1 MGKPFCSCCPC
12 LTSIFHMLG
21 FRQNP
26 FGKRKRWFKHTHTTR
41 TDPETTT
48 LPISPTKF
56 EDNAGGVPAPQS
68 TSPKSS
74 EPLATEAMQ
83 SPAMTSSF
91 ASINGFSTPPDSSKT
106 FTYKKGGL
114 NGYAGSRSASY
125 NHSTINQVV
134 YHSNHGHKVGFV
146 QETAGA
152 LKKKSVSQL
161 GAGVH
166 RSVAGTTFYDFLE
179 WIRTE
184 RLTAL
189 PHKGSRWDRVLIR
202 ALFFAE
208 QLHNLNIAIKGFALD
223 SEAAASLGY
232 DHARLL
238 LELGSENSAALD
250 RAFAVFYKLSLSFS
264 TIHQRVELLATTA
277 TTDVRE
283 QLTFMYTDLLSLVV
297 DVAITF
303 YKLVKG
309 MSTSSVSI
317 DIFETF
323 GDTIDSFHSRRKQI
337 VESLW
342 NSQIE
347 GQGLESGEAIDI
359 AKITRWLAPQDR
371 VLATLSRDHTI
382 VAEAQAE
389 FTCLW
394 FQKPLTRFI
403 NGKEHVLHITG
414 PVGSGKS
421 TLAGSITDRLQRPVN
436 KKQFDTAYVSI
447 NASIPCEATSLAL
460 VKSLLFQLLKLRVGN
475 VAMYYSLAW
484 AYNECINA
492 ANGHEY
498 EELLWKTLTDIL
510 KQPIE
515 GGNDLVI
522 VLDGIDELKEAQKA
536 THTLKK
542 LLEIIIKG
550 TRTRLIVLSTS
561 AVSTSG
567 HGVHY
572 DITHED
578 IHDDIHAVILRALVQ
593 NHHFHEK
600 NPTEQETVLDH
611 LFHWAKGSFLWATIA
626 CEYLNLSKSS
636 ESFNKTL
643 ETLKSLPGDVQA
655 LVSRLFTSLPL
666 TNDAKVLLSWLLTT
680 ERPLTVEEIHSLFSI
695 DVQRA
700 TISHTAVDV
709 HSTIH
714 SLRSFISTQEHIVR
728 FKHSLIQSTLRD
740 LARQSKIQIP
750 VKDSNTGVLLRIL
763 AYAKATLREKREPVV
778 DGLEPHHADRLFHQ
792 HHFLEYIVR
801 YWVDH
806 FRQTPFYSPD
816 LAGFRP
822 SPELQ
827 RVFPDTTTLTLLE
840 QICWEFQLPALDAI
854 DRHVLAAGI
863 RKGVFTENHPTVLQT
878 YLTCASLY
886 TALSRPKDA
895 HWYLFT
901 SAKISRT
908 ILSEVHP
915 VTIECAVRFLN
926 ITNTLTS
933 TTRTEIMTHR
943 EELLLDLITAYERQ
957 YGRSSDLV
965 IQTRE
970 TLAQLYISIKEE
982 ERAQEIYRIIQEITI
997 EHYGKHSHEAN
1008 DLHVRLRVVL
1018 GKGKE
1023 DQELETY
1030 KDSFFT
1036 DEDAEDKAID
1046 VFDTNQIVIWLR
1058 RAEEHFARG
1067 EILLAEKT
1075 YVELWQQISHR
1086 CRTVQSVEWHEKHLD
1101 VTTAYSQ
1108 FLISQK
1114 RTSESSSILITV
1126 WQQYENHQL
1135 AYSESIV
1142 TRITTVAKMIKSQ
1155 GHYAMAL
1162 SMFRFVSLYYKSVRQ
1177 EESSHSTEISR
1188 EISSTSTDLIQQSL
1202 SSTTTITQ
1210 TTGTVSDSV
1219 FQSIF
1224 QSLISSK
1231 TLDVSTMTLA
1241 KKLTVQYVEQR
1252 NWSAALTVI
1261 KTTLDRTWHSF
1272 FSGSVHEVTLT
1283 TTFLKES
1290 VELIETLAEVF
1301 RQQRR
1306 IDKVEDVYIRFFR
1319 AVLSSPTTDKA
1330 IFEKAKTLLVTFYD
1344 KRGYPDNAISIF
1356 QDVLVVYRNVFGAAH
1371 ELTIKTLYILG
1382 ARCKAHP
1389 RNHPY
1394 WIDYYQQI
1402 VTSLNKDSDHCHH
1415 DAMDAIVIVATSYWE
1430 DRRYAEA
1437 VTVFGVLW
1445 KTFVLKNKEYKHFTE
1460 NSFVQTLYER
1470 YFQCLEETG
1479 VSWSIMYKTTKEYRE
1494 TSLAIFGAESSIVA
1508 EATLTLARV
1517 TQRSEEHFSEAI
1529 SWYEQASKYTS
1540 MSTSVTEIK
1549 QQLSSLYVR
1558 RLKSTSS
1565 TTIKSETFERAI
1577 TIHEE
1582 RFSEVTRKYGY
1593 AHESSLTELREL
1605 VQLYS
1610 RQKKTEVALRQL
1622 TTAVTSIIT
1631 HESSSQ
1637 KLIESASYVAA
1648 SFQAIQEEHYCT
1660 QLIHQ
1665 LHVQICAHDV
1675 RHVSKWSFDLT
1686 KTGRGA
1692 LVFVASL
1699 EYSLRRDFAITFS
1712 EILADLTAEFIYF
1725 EELRQALAKG
1735 SMRNLVVVAAPLRT
1749 FLLGH
1754 HLSESAVFVEDEVLR
1769 IFMQRDAANLH
1780 TLSKESPRLFIVSI
1794 LEYLGSRRSSHFN
1807 KAVILASN
1815 ELVASL
1821 TKSKRFAEAYDVANL
1836 AFLFASNHDGY
1847 NGVQSISHGFKL
1859 ASLLVGREEEGLK
1872 SPDANLRKKMLE
1884 LSNRIV
1890 KKILEITKTL
1900 HINLAQVKVDE
1911 LSHLTALLGEQTDYA
1926 TLEWL
1931 LATLWTTRDAQR
1943 SWPADVLVRLGRRL
1957 VCARYLAGHGVKA
1970 IRLCEDI
1977 AYNMRRAHGPRAPV
1991 TVETYELLAQ
2001 LYTSTGLTYQSKA
2014 ATEKTGALA
2023 TEHFKKALAVHEDM
2037 LRLLVR
2043 DDDADDDSDDDDT
2056 AAGLLAEHTGSVN
2069 GSVDGRWASSSLLDQ
2084 STASVSDKAA
2094 LALRHLHLL
2103 KLAFQ
2108 RLGGWPK
2115 PGAEYERL
2123 NASLFREFGGEE
2135 AWKGARGVE
2144 TWSAKGFGAGK
2155 AESGEGVFGEV
2166 REWWIVDEEKGVHGA
2181 GNGNGVVG
2189 EKKVLALEKVG
2200 KNDDEEL

>member
-1 MGKPFCSCCPC
+1 
-12 LTSIFHMLG
+12 MLG
-21 FRQNP
+21 LRHNP
-26 FGKRKRWFKHTHTTR
+26 FGKRKRWFKHTHTTP

-48 LPISPTKF
+48 LPVSTTTF
-56 EDNAGGVPAPQS
+56 EDNAGVAPVPRS
-68 TSPKSS
+68 TNPKSS
-74 EPLATEAMQ
+74 EPPATKAMQ
-83 SPAMTSSF
+83 SPTMTSSF

-106 FTYKKGGL
+106 FTYKKGGI

-125 NHSTINQVV
+125 NHSTINQAV
-134 YHSNHGHKVGFV
+134 YHGSHGHKVGFV

-152 LKKKSVSQL
+152 LKKKSITQL

-166 RSVAGTTFYDFLE
+166 QSVAGTTFYHFLE

-184 RLTAL
+184 RLTTL

-208 QLHNLNIAIKGFALD
+208 QLHNLNIAIKGYALD
-223 SEAAASLGY
+223 SDAAASLGY

-264 TIHQRVELLATTA
+264 TIHQRVELLAPTA

-283 QLTFMYTDLLSLVV
+283 QLSLMYTDLLSLVV

-303 YKLVKG
+303 YKAVKG

-323 GDTIDSFHSRRKQI
+323 GDTIDSFHMRRKQI

-347 GQGLESGEAIDI
+347 GQGLEVGERIDI
-359 AKITRWLAPQDR
+359 AMITRWLAPQDR

-382 VAEAQAE
+382 VAETQAE

-403 NGKEHVLHITG
+403 NGKENFLHITG
-414 PVGSGKS
+414 PPGSGKS
-421 TLAGSITDRLQRPVN
+421 TLAGSITDRLQRPFN
-436 KKQFDTAYVSI
+436 KKPYDTAYISI

-460 VKSLLFQLLKLRVGN
+460 VKTLLFQLLKLRVGN

-484 AYNECINA
+484 AYSESINA
-492 ANGHEY
+492 ANGLEY
-498 EELLWKTLTDIL
+498 EELLWKALADIL

-522 VLDGIDELKEAQKA
+522 VLDGIDELKGTQKA
-536 THTLKK
+536 THTLEK
-542 LLEIIIKG
+542 LLEIITQG
-550 TRTRLIVLSTS
+550 VRTRLVVLSTS

-567 HGVHY
+567 HGAHY
-572 DITHED
+572 EITHGD
-578 IHDDIHAVILRALVQ
+578 IHDDIHAVILRALVH
-593 NHHFHEK
+593 NHHFHSK
-600 NPTEQETVLDH
+600 NPPEQETVLDH
-611 LFHWAKGSFLWATIA
+611 LVHEAKGSFLWATIA
-626 CEYLNLSKSS
+626 CEFLNLSKTN

-643 ETLKSLPGDVQA
+643 ETLKSLSGDVQA
-655 LVSRLFTSLPL
+655 LVLKLFATLQL
-666 TNDAKVLLSWLLTT
+666 TNDAKVLLSWLLIT
-680 ERPLTVEEIHSLFSI
+680 ERPLTVEEVHSLFSVDI
-695 DVQRA
+695 QRA
-700 TISHTAVDV
+700 TVSQTAVDV

-714 SLRSFISTQEHIVR
+714 SLRPFITTQEHIVR
-728 FKHSLIQSTLRD
+728 FKHSLIQFTLRD
-740 LARQSKIQIP
+740 LAHQNKIQIP

-763 AYAKATLREKREPVV
+763 AYVKATLREKRAPVV
-778 DGLEPHHADRLFHQ
+778 GGLEPHHADRLFHQ

-816 LAGFRP
+816 LTEFKP

-827 RVFPDTTTLTLLE
+827 HVFPDTTTLTLLE

-854 DRHVLAAGI
+854 DRHVLVARI

-886 TALSRPKDA
+886 TTLSRPNDA
-895 HWYLFT
+895 RWYLFIST
-901 SAKISRT
+901 KISCT

-915 VTIECAVRFLN
+915 VTIECAVRFLK
-926 ITNTLTS
+926 ITSTLTT
-933 TTRTEIMTHR
+933 TTRTEIMTQR
-943 EELLLDLITAYERQ
+943 EELLIVLITAYERQ
-957 YGRSSDLV
+957 YGRSSNLV

-970 TLAQLYISIKEE
+970 ALAQLYISIKEE

-997 EHYGKHSHEAN
+997 EHYGKHSHEAK
-1008 DLHVRLRVVL
+1008 DLHGRLSVVL
-1018 GKGKE
+1018 GKGKG
-1023 DQELETY
+1023 DRELETY

-1036 DEDAEDKAID
+1036 DEDDEDKTID
-1046 VFDTNQIVIWLR
+1046 VFDTHQVIIWLR
-1058 RAEEHFARG
+1058 RAEEYFARADV
-1067 EILLAEKT
+1067 ILAEKT

-1126 WQQYENHQL
+1126 WQQYETHQL

-1142 TRITTVAKMIKSQ
+1142 TRLTIVAKTLKSQ
-1155 GHYAMAL
+1155 GHYTIAL
-1162 SMFRFVSLYYKSVRQ
+1162 SIFKFASSYYKSVRK

-1188 EISSTSTDLIQQSL
+1188 EISSTSTELIQQSL

-1210 TTGTVSDSV
+1210 TTGAVSDSV

-1231 TLDVSTMTLA
+1231 TLDVSTITLA

-1252 NWSAALTVI
+1252 NWSAAVTVV

-1290 VELIETLAEVF
+1290 IELIETLAEVF

-1306 IDKVEDVYIRFFR
+1306 IDKVEDIYIRFFR
-1319 AVLSSPTTDKA
+1319 AVLSSPTTEKS

-1344 KRGYPDNAISIF
+1344 KRGYPDNAISVF
-1356 QDVLVVYRNVFGAAH
+1356 QDVLVVYRNVFGVAH
-1371 ELTIKTLYILG
+1371 ELTIQTLYILG
-1382 ARCKAHP
+1382 SRCKAHP

-1402 VTSLNKDSDHCHH
+1402 VNSLNKDSQHCHH
-1415 DAMDAIVIVATSYWE
+1415 DAMDAIIIVATSYWE

-1445 KTFVLKNKEYKHFTE
+1445 KTFVLKTKEYKQFTE
-1460 NSFVQTLYER
+1460 SSFVQTLYER

-1479 VSWSIMYKTTKEYRE
+1479 VSWSILYKTTKEYRE
-1494 TSLAIFGAESSIVA
+1494 TSLAIFGAESIIVA

-1529 SWYEQASKYTS
+1529 SWYEQASKYKS
-1540 MSTSVTEIK
+1540 ISTSVTEIK

-1558 RLKSTSS
+1558 QLKSTSS
-1565 TTIKSETFERAI
+1565 STIKSETFERAI

-1582 RFSEVTRKYGY
+1582 RFSEVTKKYGY

-1610 RQKKTEVALRQL
+1610 RQKKTEVAVRQL
-1622 TTAVTSIIT
+1622 TTAVTSIVT

-1637 KLIESASYVAA
+1637 RLIESASYIAA
-1648 SFQAIQEEHYCT
+1648 SFQAIQQEKYCT
-1660 QLIHQ
+1660 QLIRQ
-1665 LHVQICAHDV
+1665 LHVQVCAHDI

-1686 KTGRGA
+1686 KAGRRA

-1699 EYSLRRDFAITFS
+1699 EYNLRRDLTITFS

-1725 EELRQALAKG
+1725 EEFRQALAKG
-1735 SMRNLVVVAAPLRT
+1735 SVRNLLVVAAPLRT
-1749 FLLGH
+1749 FLIRH
-1754 HLSESAVFVEDEVLR
+1754 HLSDSAVFVEDEVLR
-1769 IFMQRDAANLH
+1769 IFMKRDAADLD

-1794 LEYLGSRRSSHFN
+1794 LEYLGSRRSSNFN

-1815 ELVASL
+1815 EHVASL

-1847 NGVQSISHGFKL
+1847 NGIHSISHGFKL
-1859 ASLLVGREEEGLK
+1859 ASLLVGREGLK

-1900 HINLAQVKVDE
+1900 KINLAQVKVEE

-1931 LATLWTTRDAQR
+1931 LTTLWNTRDAQR

-1957 VCARYLAGHGVKA
+1957 VCARYLAGHTVKA

-1991 TVETYELLAQ
+1991 TIETYELLAQ
-2001 LYTSTGLTYQSKA
+2001 LYTSAGLTYQSKA
-2014 ATEKTGALA
+2014 GTEKTGALA
-2023 TEHFKKALAVHEDM
+2023 AEHFKKALIVHEDI
-2037 LRLLVR
+2037 LRLLVQ

-2056 AAGLLAEHTGSVN
+2056 AAALLAEHHSSVN
-2069 GSVDGRWASSSLLDQ
+2069 GSVDGRFASSSLLDQ
-2084 STASVSDKAA
+2084 STASISNKPA

-2108 RLGGWPK
+2108 RVGGWPK
-2115 PGAEYERL
+2115 PRAEYERL

-2144 TWSAKGFGAGK
+2144 TWSAKGFGVGK

-2166 REWWIVDEEKGVHGA
+2166 REWWIVDEEKRVHGA
-2181 GNGNGVVG
+2181 EPGNGVG
-2189 EKKVLALEKVG
+2189 
-2200 KNDDEEL
+2200 